1 MVIARDPSSPFP
13 ELGLRERER
22 ERERERI
29 GVLKNRIEIG
39 WGRREGWIDDE
50 KSNLGTRESPKVEKL
65 QT

>member
-22 ERERERI
+22 ERI
-29 GVLKNRIEIG
+29 GVLKNRIKIG